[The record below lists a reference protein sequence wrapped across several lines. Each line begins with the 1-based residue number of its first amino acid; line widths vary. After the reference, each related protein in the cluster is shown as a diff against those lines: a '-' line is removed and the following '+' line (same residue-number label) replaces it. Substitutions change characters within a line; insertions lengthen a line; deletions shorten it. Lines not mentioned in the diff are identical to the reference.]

1 MRIRR
6 KTIPAIRP
14 PSQPGAAH
22 AIDFLD
28 FGLATTAPAGRTDI
42 EPLFNQML
50 DVCLSLPAE
59 VLLIECGS
67 DVLGVNVPAFLKCL
81 KHRRLAAKVIL
92 AAPDAAAALGGTRL
106 LDEMGFATTLVTGAC
121 CDTPIGRERTERLC
135 GTAVANMAR
144 GEMHEA
150 LL

>member
-1 MRIRR
+1 VTIRR
-6 KTIPAIRP
+6 KTTPAIRP
-14 PSQPGAAH
+14 ASQPGAAH

-28 FGLATTAPAGRTDI
+28 FGLATTAPAGRKDI

-59 VLLIECGS
+59 ALLIECGS
-67 DVLGVNVPAFLKCL
+67 DVLGVKCL
-81 KHRRLAAKVIL
+81 KHRRPSARMIL
-92 AAPDAAAALGGTRL
+92 AAPDAAAALGGTQL
-106 LDEMGFATTLVTGAC
+106 LGEMGFTPTLFTGAC
-121 CDTPIGRERTERLC
+121 CDTPIERERTERLC